1 MSLKSNVNDLR
12 FALIYVD
19 QLATCKPF
27 YEKYLGFEQLQEF
40 RPGEIWGKCG
50 GAFLW
55 MGEGYARIGGSE
67 KSTRASVMIGV
78 KSVGLLHKALKDGGE
93 RLIHDQPMDMGK
105 GSFWLQFMDPA
116 GNVIEVL
123 GGK

>member
-1 MSLKSNVNDLR
+1 MSLKNNVKELR

-19 QLATCKPF
+19 KLEACKPF

-40 RPGEIWGKCG
+40 RQGEIWGKCG
-50 GAFLW
+50 GAFFW
-55 MGEGYARIGGSE
+55 MGEGYERADATQLA
-67 KSTRASVMIGV
+67 TRASVMIGV
-78 KSVGLLHKALKDGGE
+78 KSVGLLFKALKEGGE
-93 RLIHDQPMDMGK
+93 RVIHESPVDMGK
-105 GSFWLQFMDPA
+105 GSFWLQFVDPA